1 MKSFQTAF
9 MFVQAALFINPCVE
23 SLALL
28 SLWTFSSVSFNI
40 YDVIIILF
48 LSLVYNML
56 PMSICLHRYFSH
68 QAFQTNRFGQCMLA
82 IIGTL
87 ANQGGVLWWS
97 SIHRKHHKYCDTKHD
112 PHSWSQTS
120 FIYAFL
126 GWTCYEWRMDWD
138 YVPNKFKKNELLVL
152 INNSYGIIQLVF
164 ICFGTLSA
172 NAAFHPKSYKKKD
185 TCQSVDLTNTRLWYA
200 PFVVANGYLV
210 GETHHDDHHK
220 HPQKAHRPGLDL
232 TYYMFLKPLQ
242 ALGIIYDLK

>member
-152 INNSYGIIQLVF
+152 INNSYGIIQLLLWHF
-164 ICFGTLSA
+164 IGQCRVSSKIIQEKGYMSISG
-172 NAAFHPKSYKKKD
+172 SYKH
-185 TCQSVDLTNTRLWYA
+185 Q
-200 PFVVANGYLV
+200 VVVRSICSSERIFSWRNAS
-210 GETHHDDHHK
+210 
-220 HPQKAHRPGLDL
+220 
-232 TYYMFLKPLQ
+232 
-242 ALGIIYDLK
+242 

>member
-97 SIHRKHHKYCDTKHD
+97 SIHRKHHKYCCNVWCQMIEWKRKD
-112 PHSWSQTS
+112 WFG
-120 FIYAFL
+120 FIMAL
-126 GWTCYEWRMDWD
+126 IRM
-138 YVPNKFKKNELLVL
+138 
-152 INNSYGIIQLVF
+152 IQL
-164 ICFGTLSA
+164 
-172 NAAFHPKSYKKKD
+172 D
-185 TCQSVDLTNTRLWYA
+185 
-200 PFVVANGYLV
+200 
-210 GETHHDDHHK
+210 E
-220 HPQKAHRPGLDL
+220 
-232 TYYMFLKPLQ
+232 
-242 ALGIIYDLK
+242 